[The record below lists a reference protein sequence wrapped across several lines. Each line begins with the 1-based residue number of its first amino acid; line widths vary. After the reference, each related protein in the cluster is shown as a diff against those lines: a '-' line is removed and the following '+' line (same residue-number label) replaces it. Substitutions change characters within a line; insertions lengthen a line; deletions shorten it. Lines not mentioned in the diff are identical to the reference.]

1 MEKQSYRDR
10 LVSLDKASV
19 DTVEE
24 FCKKHNILVVIR
36 GKNTIDN
43 ITGFAQL
50 RLSAT
55 EDKDERPYLKC
66 VLRACFSLI
75 GLRDTVDYKIAE
87 LIEEIEKVKKGEPNL
102 VGVCPAEKEFMLHI
116 NSSVNH
122 SSQEDVPISLY
133 DLREDIDTTLLD
145 KLGESSMEKIRKV
158 FEKQDYTI
166 LSMKAS
172 VRKMGGLTIEVCV
185 KEPLK
190 KTIED
195 ITEAYQNKKV
205 EQLNKLVAKL
215 EQMRRSKK

>member
-24 FCKKHNILVVIR
+24 FCKKHGMVVEIK
-36 GKNTIDN
+36 GQNTLDN
-43 ITGFAQL
+43 IKGFTQL
-50 RLSAT
+50 KLSTTQDA
-55 EDKDERPYLKC
+55 DERTYLKC
-66 VLRACFSLI
+66 VGRACFSLI
-75 GLRDTVDYKIAE
+75 GLRDTADYKIAE
-87 LIEEIEKVKKGEPNL
+87 LIKEIEKVKKGEPNL

-158 FEKQDYTI
+158 FEKQEYTV

-172 VRKMGGLTIEVCV
+172 VRKMGALTIEVSV

-205 EQLNKLVAKL
+205 EQLGTLTAKL
-215 EQMRRSKK
+215 EQMRRSKR